1 MDYIDMESGIWS
13 LATAKKR
20 HRYDSKLAEH
30 IASMYKY
37 VGSVADVGCGTGNYC
52 KYLKDRGIPIV
63 HGYEGTIGVKKIAV
77 YDDIMTVD
85 LTKRRWVDI
94 AYDLVI
100 CLEVGEHVPKNYE
113 QVFIDNLCRYV
124 SKDLILSWAVPG
136 QGGAGHFNEL
146 SNEYVIRELAKRG
159 FVFDNDASMK
169 LREASS
175 LKWFRNTILVFS
187 LYGDDRNENVF

>member
-1 MDYIDMESGIWS
+1 MDYIDMDSGIWS

-20 HRYDSKLAEH
+20 HRYDSKLADY
-30 IASMYKY
+30 IAIKYKNIA
-37 VGSVADVGCGTGNYC
+37 SVADVGCGTGNYC
-52 KYLKDRGIPIV
+52 KCLKDSGIPIV
-63 HGYEGTIGVKKIAV
+63 HGYEGTIGVKEIAV

-85 LTKRRWVDI
+85 LTKTRWVDI
-94 AYDLVI
+94 VYDLVI

-136 QGGAGHFNEL
+136 QGGAGHFNEM

-159 FVFDNDASMK
+159 FVFNKGSSMR
-169 LREASS
+169 LREVSS
-175 LKWFRNTILVFS
+175 LKWFKNTLMKFEKV
-187 LYGDDRNENVF
+187 